1 MNTKLLIAGA
11 LALLT
16 AVAQAQVVR
25 IETNQGLI
33 RVQLDAE
40 KSPKTVAN
48 FIAYAKAGH
57 YNGTIFHRVIG
68 DFMIQGGGFTK
79 DMVQKATKP
88 PIPLE
93 ANNGRSN
100 LRGTVAMART
110 GDPNSATAQF
120 FINVVDNNFLDAVNS
135 RDGFGYAVFGEVV
148 EGMEVVDKIRAVPTD
163 SKGMHANLPV
173 TPVVINK
180 VTVEG
185 TKK

>member
-16 AVAQAQVVR
+16 SLAQAQVVR

-33 RVQLDAE
+33 RAQLDAE

-57 YNGTIFHRVIG
+57 YNGTIFHRVIA

-100 LRGTVAMART
+100 LRGTLAMART
-110 GDPNSATAQF
+110 GDPNSATSQF

-135 RDGFGYAVFGEVV
+135 RDGFGYAVFGEVI
-148 EGMEVVDKIRAVPTD
+148 EGMEVVDKIRAVPTEA
-163 SKGMHANLPV
+163 KGMHANLPV
-173 TPVVINK
+173 TPVIINK
-180 VTVEG
+180 ITVEG